1 VAALEPA
8 LSALRLESAG
18 MIGTPDPA
26 RWTEQ
31 PPERFGPMSGYCWR
45 TDPRHVLFTL
55 ARYQVVAKL
64 LAGRDRVLEI
74 GCADAFGTRL
84 VAAETRWAVTAIDYD
99 GAMIDAAKQQTWA
112 QGRHPKIDVYQHDL
126 LLGGPIPGHDAAY
139 AVDVLEHIPAAH
151 EATFLRHACQSIT
164 PDGVLVVGTPSRE
177 SQAYAS
183 APSREGHVNCKTQ
196 DELRALMSQ
205 HCKTVFTF
213 GQNDATFHIG
223 YGPMCHYL
231 WAVGVT
237 PRVNPRPVR

>member
-1 VAALEPA
+1 
-8 LSALRLESAG
+8 

-31 PPERFGPMSGYCWR
+31 APERFGPMAGYCWR

-55 ARYQVVAKL
+55 ARYQFVAKL

-84 VAAETRWAVTAIDYD
+84 VAAEVRWGVTAIDVD
-99 GAMIDAAKQQTWA
+99 PAMIAAAREQAWA
-112 QGRHPKIDVYQHDL
+112 QGRHPKLDCYVHDL
-126 LLGGPIPGHDAAY
+126 LAGGPIPGHDAAY
-139 AVDVLEHIPAAH
+139 AIDVLEHIPPADEH
-151 EATFLRHACQSIT
+151 TFLRHACQSIT
-164 PDGVLVVGTPSRE
+164 PDGVLVLGTPSLE
-177 SQAYAS
+177 SQQYAS
-183 APSREGHVNCKTQ
+183 APSKEGHVNCKTLG
-196 DELRALMSQ
+196 ELRELVAQ

-213 GQNDATFHIG
+213 GQNDAVIHTG

-237 PRVNPRPVR
+237 PRATARAAR